1 MQDGCGGAAPAN
13 SAASNRRDVIQLLAA
28 GIALSICSPVASEAA
43 KSDDGSPRPLGAPW
57 RFARDE
63 QDRGLSE
70 KWFQAGL
77 PQRVMLPASL
87 AQQGIGAPIGID
99 TPWTGSIL
107 DRSWFTSPDYA
118 VYRQPGNTKVPFW
131 LQPETYYK
139 APAWYQRHITVPAY
153 WKGKRVVLILERPHW
168 QTMVWLDGTL
178 VGENSSLGTPHEY
191 DFGLLAPGDYQI
203 TVRVDNRIVI
213 DIGTDSHAITD
224 HTQGNWNGIAG
235 KIELQATDP
244 VWIEDLQAYPQS
256 PPQSLHVKGRIGNIT
271 GADGRDTLSL
281 SLEGRRK
288 SLEVAW
294 DVHGGQ
300 FETEIR
306 LGDGNTAPLAPWDE
320 FSPKVHTLSASLG
333 KRDRRNV
340 TFGCRDLKS
349 RGAQF
354 YLNGRK
360 LFFRGTLEC
369 CVFPETGHPPPD
381 LESWKRIIRTA
392 KSYGLNLLR
401 FHSYCPPEAAFQAAD
416 ELGIYCQVETCWAN
430 GSATLGDGKPV
441 DKWVYDETVR
451 ILKAFGNHPSF
462 MLMPYG
468 NEPGGERHKEYLR
481 DYVRHFKAQDSRRL
495 WTSGSGWPEISEN
508 DFHVTPEPR
517 IQHWGDGLESR
528 INART
533 PETVTDYRDFIG
545 QRQVPVISH
554 EVGQWCV
561 YPNFAEIPKYKGYLK
576 ARNFEIFRDRL
587 TANGL
592 GHLAVEF
599 LLASGKLQTLCY
611 KEDIESALRTPGMGG
626 FELLG
631 IHDFPGQGT
640 ALVGVL
646 DPFWADKGYV
656 TGNEYSRFCNILV
669 PLARMR
675 QRVFHND
682 QPFDAILD
690 VANFGPADI
699 ENASFSYFIQG
710 KDGAVLAA
718 GRSPALAMPIG
729 NEPISVPVSLDLAHI
744 ANAQA
749 CKFVVRINSAA
760 GKMLAENDWD
770 IWIYPIPSRSDS
782 NSGLRVSSSLDD
794 GVLDY
799 VNSGGKLLLT
809 VPGANVRNFDDRPVK
824 LGFSS
829 IFWNTAWTNRQAP
842 TTLGLLCDPK
852 HPALADFP
860 TDFHSNWQWWYLVH
874 RAGALRLDL
883 LTKPLEPIVR
893 VIDDWTTA
901 RPLALILEAKLGAG
915 ALIICGFDLTDA
927 VDPVSRQMHASLTR
941 YMNGPHFVPKLEV
954 TGDQVRALV
963 LK

>member
-1 MQDGCGGAAPAN
+1 MQDGRGGPVPADPT
-13 SAASNRRDVIQLLAA
+13 ASNRRDVIQLLAA
-28 GIALSICSPVASEAA
+28 GVALSIIAPLSSEAA
-43 KSDDGSPRPLGAPW
+43 GPDDEPLDAAW

-63 QDRGLSE
+63 QDRGLSG
-70 KWFQAGL
+70 KWFQGRL
-77 PQRVMLPASL
+77 PQRAILPASL
-87 AQQGIGAPIGID
+87 PQQEIGAPIGVD

-107 DRSWFTSPDYA
+107 SRAWFTSPDYA
-118 VYRQPGNTKVPFW
+118 VYRQPGNIKVPFW

-139 APAWYQRHITVPAY
+139 APAWYQRHVTVPAS

-168 QTMVWLDGTL
+168 QTMVWLDGKL
-178 VGENSSLGTPHEY
+178 AGENSSLSTPHEY
-191 DFGLLAPGDYQI
+191 EFGMLAPGNYQLTI
-203 TVRVDNRIVI
+203 RVDNRVVI
-213 DIGTDSHAITD
+213 DIGTDSSGITD

-235 KIELQATDP
+235 KIALRATDP
-244 VWIEDLQAYPQS
+244 VWIEDLQVYPQS
-256 PPQSLHVKGRIGNIT
+256 QSQALHVKGRIGNIT
-271 GADGRDTLSL
+271 GAGGRDTLRLSVEGYRTSL
-281 SLEGRRK
+281 A
-288 SLEVAW
+288 VVW
-294 DVHGGQ
+294 DAQGGE
-300 FETEIR
+300 FETEMP
-306 LGDGNTAPLAPWDE
+306 LQDAASAPLAAWDE
-320 FSPKVHTLSASLG
+320 FSPNVHTLSARLG
-333 KRDRRNV
+333 ERDRRDV
-340 TFGCRDLKS
+340 TFGCRELKS
-349 RGAQF
+349 QGAQF

-369 CVFPETGHPPPD
+369 CVFPQTGHPPTD
-381 LESWKRIIRTA
+381 VESWKRIIRVA

-441 DKWVYDETVR
+441 DQWAYDETDR
-451 ILKAFGNHPSF
+451 ILKAYGNHPSF

-468 NEPGGERHKEYLR
+468 NEPGGEKHKDYLR
-481 DYVRHFKAQDSRRL
+481 DFVRHFKARDSRRL

-517 IQHWGDGLESR
+517 IQHWDDGVGSR
-528 INART
+528 INALA
-533 PETVTDYRDFIG
+533 PETVTDYREFIR

-576 ARNFEIFRDRL
+576 AKNFEIFRDRL
-587 TANGL
+587 AASGL

-626 FELLG
+626 FELLD

-646 DPFWADKGYV
+646 DPFWGDKGYV
-656 TGNEYSRFCNILV
+656 TGEEYSRFCNALV
-669 PLARMR
+669 PLARLR
-675 QRVFHND
+675 KRIFHND
-682 QPFDAILD
+682 QSFDAVLD
-690 VANFGPADI
+690 VANFGSAGI
-699 ENASFSYFIQG
+699 ENARLSYFIRG
-710 KDGAVLAA
+710 KDGAVHAA
-718 GRSPALAMPIG
+718 GQSPALALPIG
-729 NEPISVPVSLDLAHI
+729 NEPMSLPVSLDLSRI
-744 ANAQA
+744 AKAQA
-749 CKFVVRINSAA
+749 CKFVVRINSAD
-760 GKMLAENDWD
+760 GKVLAENDWD
-770 IWIYPIPSRSDS
+770 VWIYPRPSGTDS
-782 NSGLRVSSSLDD
+782 RNGIKVASSLDD
-794 GVLDY
+794 KILDT
-799 VNSGGKLLLT
+799 VKAGGKLLLT
-809 VPGANVRNFDDRPVK
+809 FPGVHLRNFDDQPVK

-829 IFWNTAWTNRQAP
+829 IFWNTAWTDRQAP

-883 LTKPLEPIVR
+883 LPKEMEPIVR

-901 RPLALILEAKLGAG
+901 RPLGLILEAKLGAG

-927 VDPVSRQMHASLTR
+927 ADPVSRQLHDSLTS
-941 YMNGPHFVPKLEV
+941 YMNGPHFAPKVEV
-954 TGDQVRALV
+954 TENQVRAL
-963 LK
+963 LA